1 MGSFTFSQNTLVS
14 FLPFLKAY
22 ITSDSVLHVSIPQ
35 SSPGRYA
42 AFSHIYLSEERS
54 TMILRIT
61 VRRSLG
67 PTCIKPKTKKKVFLI
82 FFFFF
87 AVALFSF
94 FTFFITFFVVSFL
107 WRTLPVSANRR
118 RGLWR
123 LVQRTASSCTSSFTF
138 YFWDMFV
145 PFDKKTPLTGYAFVS
160 TLFTR
165 MSAYNKKSFVTFSR
179 HILESE
185 IRLAHTGGACAN
197 PGTRR
202 KCAPVV
208 RVPAAGAA
216 RGPTSSFSIV

>member
-94 FTFFITFFVVSFL
+94 FTFFITFSLFHFFGAL
-107 WRTLPVSANRR
+107 
-118 RGLWR
+118 
-123 LVQRTASSCTSSFTF
+123 C
-138 YFWDMFV
+138 
-145 PFDKKTPLTGYAFVS
+145 PLAQT
-160 TLFTR
+160 
-165 MSAYNKKSFVTFSR
+165 
-179 HILESE
+179 
-185 IRLAHTGGACAN
+185 
-197 PGTRR
+197 
-202 KCAPVV
+202 
-208 RVPAAGAA
+208 AGAA
-216 RGPTSSFSIV
+216 YGALSSAPHLLAPQASHSIFGTCSCPLIKRHHSQAMHLYQLYSRE